1 MVQYP
6 PDALDTAFAALSD
19 ATRRGILRHLARAEA
34 SISELAERFAMTLTG
49 MKKHVAM
56 LEKAGLVATQ
66 KVGRVRTCRLDVAPL
81 TAQSTWI
88 NELHTLWDQRFAALD
103 AVVIDLKSTNKDP

>member
-1 MVQYP
+1 MVQYQT
-6 PDALDTAFAALSD
+6 DTLDTAFAALSD
-19 ATRRGILRHLARAEA
+19 ATRRGILRHLAHTEA

-66 KVGRVRTCRLDVAPL
+66 KVGRVRTCRLDGVPL
-81 TAQSTWI
+81 TAQSAWI
-88 NELHTLWDQRFAALD
+88 TDLQTLWDQRFAALD
-103 AVVIDLKSTNKDP
+103 AVVSDLKSTNTDP